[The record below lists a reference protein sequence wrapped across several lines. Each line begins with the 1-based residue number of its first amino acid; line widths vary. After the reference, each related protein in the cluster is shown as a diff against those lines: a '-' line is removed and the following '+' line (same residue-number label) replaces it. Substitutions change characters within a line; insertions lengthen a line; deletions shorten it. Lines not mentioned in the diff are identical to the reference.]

1 MMLRKL
7 LNVNRILSSTI
18 IFSLFVCACNDQKAK
33 DEKGKWS
40 DQERSEFMTSC
51 MDQGRKQNIDD
62 ATSKKYCDCM
72 LDRFQQAYTSQAEAT
87 KVSLNEIA
95 QLSKG
100 CVD

>member
-18 IFSLFVCACNDQKAK
+18 IFSLFVWACNDQKAK
-33 DEKGKWS
+33 EEKGKWS
-40 DQERSEFMTSC
+40 DQERSEFIASC
-51 MDQGRKQNIDD
+51 MEQGKKQQIDE

-72 LDRFQQAYTSQAEAT
+72 LERFQKEFKSQQEAT
-87 KVSLNEIA
+87 NVSLNELA